1 MTSSNC
7 ALCFYYRLERQ
18 TLLRCKST
26 RSRSLWSCLVPS
38 SEVCCFFFLIQQCTA
53 NGLSYET
60 ITQDG
65 SGVITLEIFF
75 SGFPRMVGLSFF
87 PNLRHLTVVGQ
98 DLTKIEDLECCP
110 LLQELWVAE
119 CHLTV
124 SLLPMCCYS
133 LQNIY
138 SSAKK

>member
-1 MTSSNC
+1 MFFI
-7 ALCFYYRLERQ
+7 L
-18 TLLRCKST
+18 
-26 RSRSLWSCLVPS
+26 
-38 SEVCCFFFLIQQCTA
+38 FFLIQQSTA
-53 NGLSYET
+53 DGLSYET
-60 ITQDG
+60 VTQDG
-65 SGVITLEIFF
+65 SNVITLEIFF

-98 DLTKIEDLECCP
+98 DLTKIEALECCP

-124 SLLPMCCYS
+124 SLLSVCCYS

-138 SSAKK
+138 SSAKKKKKIIIFVSNFTGNFWTRELSTAKETLSL